1 MTPALKGLSL
11 GHNKKGRIA
20 MPQIKCP
27 NCGQFIDLDETNYA
41 NIAQQVRNA
50 EFDAQLEQRLSE
62 MKAGEKDKYE
72 AALDKEVTRV
82 QTDADK
88 KIAEL
93 ENAVKALQEQIEA
106 GKREHELELD
116 KARTE
121 ERSEGEKRI
130 DEYKET
136 VSKKDTEI
144 ASLNEKL
151 ESAERER
158 ELLIEKAR
166 TEERSEGEKLID
178 EYKET
183 VSKKDTEIASLKEK
197 LDAADREHELLL
209 DKAKTAERSAAQ
221 DEITKITNEL
231 NEKNR
236 KIELMEM
243 EIKNKDQEKK
253 FEISEAVR
261 AVEAE
266 RDTQKADYEAR
277 LKVAVEQVEYYKDL
291 KAKMST
297 KMIGESLEQHCETE
311 FNSIRTTAFPRAYFE
326 KDNLISSASGS
337 KGDYIFRDYDEN
349 GTEIISI
356 MFEMKNEAD
365 TTKTKHK
372 NTDFF
377 KELDKDRKE
386 KGCEYAVLVSL
397 LEADSEFYN
406 QGIQDVSYHY
416 EKMYVIRPQFFIPI
430 ISLLRNAALNAAQ
443 YKQELALYRSQNI
456 DITNFEENLNTFKTG
471 FARNYE
477 LASRRFS
484 EAIDEIDKTIDHLE
498 KTKKALLS
506 SENNLRLANN
516 KAEDLTIKKLTKNNP
531 TMAQKFANL
540 KKDDQ

>member
-1 MTPALKGLSL
+1 MTPALNGLSL

-62 MKAGEKDKYE
+62 MKAGERDKYE

-121 ERSEGEKRI
+121 ERNEGEKR
-130 DEYKET
+130 
-136 VSKKDTEI
+136 
-144 ASLNEKL
+144 L
-151 ESAERER
+151 
-158 ELLIEKAR
+158 
-166 TEERSEGEKLID
+166 D